1 MASGFRSK
9 VAVASLFGT
18 VLLISLAYLDGVNA
32 DICSHVQVLAAAPS
46 PILDPIIMIV
56 LIVTFV
62 ILVSVG
68 LALKYRKH
76 FKLIGAAILVIGVV
90 VAGILAVGV
99 IQPSVS
105 YWLVSPDSIRAQD
118 NVLTMY
124 CENSGYW
131 GATFD
136 LVITLDNAHISLK
149 TSPPYTLV
157 NDQTAKFSFTLGPGE
172 RQSRQAWYI
181 IDQNV
186 SDFYLDLTFQ
196 TSSSGFIKSDPG
208 GVTQVSY
215 QKGPTDTNFTKRLE
229 RSPVPP

>member
-1 MASGFRSK
+1 
-9 VAVASLFGT
+9 
-18 VLLISLAYLDGVNA
+18 
-32 DICSHVQVLAAAPS
+32 
-46 PILDPIIMIV
+46 
-56 LIVTFV
+56 
-62 ILVSVG
+62 
-68 LALKYRKH
+68 
-76 FKLIGAAILVIGVV
+76 
-90 VAGILAVGV
+90 
-99 IQPSVS
+99 
-105 YWLVSPDSIRAQD
+105 
-118 NVLTMY
+118 MY

-215 QKGPTDTNFTKRLE
+215 QKVPQIQTSLSASSAHLCHLNSLYALFKCLFSFDLIVLFSIRLPECCFLVQDSDE
-229 RSPVPP
+229 RRILENK